1 LKLAKVAKRFFSAI
15 KPKLIQLDV
24 AATRQQALAGL
35 RTFENEIDSAQTI
48 SSQSLDDI
56 IANIDQAVRKLE
68 RAINQ

>member
-1 LKLAKVAKRFFSAI
+1 MPI
-15 KPKLIQLDV
+15 EV

-35 RTFENEIDSAQTI
+35 RTFENEIDAAQMT